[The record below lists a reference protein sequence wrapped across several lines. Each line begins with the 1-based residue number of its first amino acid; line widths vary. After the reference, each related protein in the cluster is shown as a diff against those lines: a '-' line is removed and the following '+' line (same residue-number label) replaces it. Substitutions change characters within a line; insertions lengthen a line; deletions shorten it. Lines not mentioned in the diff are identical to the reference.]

1 MIIAERLK
9 EARKK
14 SGINQKS
21 LAEMV
26 GVYTKDISR
35 WETGVRTPSA
45 EYIIQPCKALD
56 ISADYLLGLKD

>member
-1 MIIAERLK
+1 MTIAERLK
-9 EARKK
+9 DARKK
-14 SGINQKS
+14 KGINHKS
-21 LAEMV
+21 LAEMI

-45 EYIIQPCKALD
+45 EYIIQLCKALD

>member
-1 MIIAERLK
+1 MTIAERLK
-9 EARKK
+9 DTRKK
-14 SGINQKS
+14 KGINQKS
-21 LAEMV
+21 LAEMI

-45 EYIIQPCKALD
+45 EYIIQLCKALD